1 MRSGLI
7 LVVAIVVAA
16 LTPAGAA
23 LAQGSR
29 SAPSEKAAPKKVVR
43 NVSGAVRAAS
53 NEAVVVLGRDKGR
66 ETEWTFAVEPT
77 TNIRKGARSIVGGD
91 LKPGDAVQVR
101 FTERDGKAVAEAILV
116 KTPKRASTPKK

>member
-16 LTPAGAA
+16 LTPAGGT

-29 SAPSEKAAPKKVVR
+29 SVPSDKAAPKKVVR

-66 ETEWTFAVEPT
+66 EMEWTFAVEPT
-77 TNIRKGARSIVGGD
+77 TNIRRGSRSIVGGD

-101 FTERDGKAVAEAILV
+101 FSERDGKAVAEAILV
-116 KTPKRASTPKK
+116 KTPKKASAPKK